1 MARKK
6 PKIAKIDWFSPIKD
20 TGLSLE
26 RYIATDRYG
35 ALKLFAGT
43 PYERNLGEVN
53 EILLTHEDTK
63 AEIHTAMSPAGW
75 YLFTPKD
82 ATVVTPETLWLV
94 HLNPLHHEGFRR
106 SKKFYQ
112 LEVQEG
118 AFGVEAVIENE
129 YEDRKWGHE
138 PHMEYSLIQ
147 ETAHLTGRI
156 PQTVE
161 GLFEVVL
168 NWKDFPY
175 NEKQMKDFFFHQLF
189 G

>member
-6 PKIAKIDWFSPIKD
+6 PKIDWFSPIKD

-43 PYERNLGEVN
+43 PYERNLGELN
-53 EILLTHEDTK
+53 EILVTHEDTK

-75 YLFTPKD
+75 YLFNPKHHSQP
-82 ATVVTPETLWLV
+82 VETLWLV

-106 SKKFYQ
+106 SKKFYE
-112 LEVQEG
+112 LLVQEG
-118 AFGVEAVIENE
+118 AFGVEAVIVNE
-129 YEDRKWGHE
+129 YEDRAWGHE

-147 ETAHLTGRI
+147 ETAHLTGRF
-156 PQTVE
+156 PFTQDSVE

-168 NWKDFPY
+168 NWKHFPY
-175 NEKQMKDFFFHQLF
+175 DNSQMQKFFMEQLF

>member
-6 PKIAKIDWFSPIKD
+6 PKIAKIDWLSPIKD

-26 RYIATDRYG
+26 RYIATDRHG
-35 ALKLFAGT
+35 DLVFFAGT
-43 PYERNLGEVN
+43 PYARNLGTLPD
-53 EILLTHEDTK
+53 IFLHHETSK

-75 YLFTPKD
+75 YLFNPKHHFQP
-82 ATVVTPETLWLV
+82 VETLWLV

-106 SKKFYQ
+106 SKKFYE
-112 LEVQEG
+112 LKVQEG
-118 AFGVEAVIENE
+118 AFGVEAVIKNE
-129 YEDRKWGHE
+129 YEDRAWGHE
-138 PHMEYSLIQ
+138 PHMEYSLIH

-156 PQTVE
+156 LHRE

-175 NEKQMKDFFFHQLF
+175 DNSQMQKFFMEQLF